1 MVPGYP
7 GTTIT
12 FGHWLLVCFG
22 RKFGGHGSAG
32 SSLGTHGAR
41 SSNHLSQFSQKM
53 KNEEIKVLVGC
64 CLVDLL
70 ASSSHNCSC
79 VIFEVF
85 IASRDL
91 SSGPRLVRLLSH
103 GGLVQSPFQARPR
116 RSKRVADDDDDNDDE
131 DDSDDSDR
139 ASDSGDDTDEAKE
152 HIEVF
157 EEDVEPTTLRI
168 SLCLIQTEQ

>member
-1 MVPGYP
+1 MVPAHFTKIPAFFRGD
-7 GTTIT
+7 GLSRLKN
-12 FGHWLLVCFG
+12 F
-22 RKFGGHGSAG
+22 
-32 SSLGTHGAR
+32 
-41 SSNHLSQFSQKM
+41 HL
-53 KNEEIKVLVGC
+53 EEI
-64 CLVDLL
+64 
-70 ASSSHNCSC
+70 
-79 VIFEVF
+79 IFYLDGG
-85 IASRDL
+85 AGMSRHFT
-91 SSGPRLVRLLSH
+91 GAVVVPH

-168 SLCLIQTEQ
+168 SLCLIQTER